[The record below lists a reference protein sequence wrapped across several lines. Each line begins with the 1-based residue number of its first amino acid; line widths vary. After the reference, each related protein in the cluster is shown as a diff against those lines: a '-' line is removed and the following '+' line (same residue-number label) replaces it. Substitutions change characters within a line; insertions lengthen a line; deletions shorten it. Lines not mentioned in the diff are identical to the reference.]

1 MDEKLRAPRRHLF
14 RIRYDNEVDV
24 HLRILARVIAVLG
37 GLGAAAAFAT
47 TTLAASRGARLV
59 APPSFLAGVM
69 LVGLAVTLPVVVAQ
83 DRPDIGGTDAA
94 WLVLSGTGNVA
105 GLLVTYTAL
114 RIGQVGVVAPIV
126 STEGAIAAVIAVL
139 AGEGIAAGSGV
150 MLVAIACGILLAAT
164 GRVADEPVSD
174 SRRIRAAALAVV
186 AAVAFGTSLYATA
199 RVGASLSIAWA
210 VLPARVI
217 GVVAIALPLAI
228 ARELRIPRAAFPL
241 VVLSG
246 LCEVAGFTVFTLG
259 ARHGI
264 AVSAVLASQF
274 GAIAAV
280 AAYFLFGERLTR
292 VQVAGVTVIV
302 IGVGVL
308 TALQA

>member
-1 MDEKLRAPRRHLF
+1 M
-14 RIRYDNEVDV
+14 
-24 HLRILARVIAVLG
+24 IAVLG

-69 LVGLAVTLPVVVAQ
+69 LVGLAVTLPVVLAQ
-83 DRPDIGGTDAA
+83 DRPDIGGADVA
-94 WLVLSGTGNVA
+94 WLVLSGVGNVA

-164 GRVADEPVSD
+164 GRAADETVSE
-174 SRRIRAAALAVV
+174 SRRVRAVALAVI

-210 VLPARVI
+210 VLPARAI

-228 ARELRIPRAAFPL
+228 SRELRIPRAAFPL

-292 VQVAGVTVIV
+292 VQVAGVAVIAV
-302 IGVGVL
+302 GVGVL